1 MLGGWVAGGWAKAAG
16 RGNPEAGS
24 ANLCEQLGR
33 RAAGKGCAANG
44 SSKPSPSC
52 FLPSGLSL
60 PQAQVLA
67 ELFGGRGALLD
78 PPRAA
83 TIKHLIAFQ
92 AHWDGHPQLYD
103 QLCKVGAGRVQRRS
117 ASCAV

>member
-1 MLGGWVAGGWAKAAG
+1 VQSCVSSWGGVLRARWSLVACA
-16 RGNPEAGS
+16 
-24 ANLCEQLGR
+24 CC
-33 RAAGKGCAANG
+33 CAAHG
-44 SSKPSPSC
+44 HPPPSC
-52 FLPSGLSL
+52 FLASGLSL

-92 AHWDGHPQLYD
+92 AYWDGHPQLYD
-103 QLCKVGAGRVQRRS
+103 QLCKVGAGWVERGS
-117 ASCAV
+117 ASCPV